1 MTEPIE
7 KWAGVTA
14 GAAPEEAD
22 PVVLECARLLA
33 AEPDGEQ
40 AVLLTFGLV
49 NMARYVLGRRGAP
62 VERAVVDALGA
73 AAEAMD
79 EQYLQAGGCGHAA
92 HPYTG
97 SLEEWDT
104 DADALLDA
112 PDVQVPLAAWDGAEA
127 CPRNAAGWARTAADV
142 VLPGSTDGIPEII
155 PESHRSNISSLG
167 SVLNDYP
174 NGDPFWDLEVHA
186 TPPSSLSRAAL
197 AGYVVVAHAN
207 CWYAA
212 SGRIRQRS
220 LLDDM
225 IEGLESVLPLL
236 PDETCAHEDGEHPA
250 LNSGSDQQAAEGIH
264 LQSPGGRTVL
274 REEHED
280 GYGASLEAWTC
291 TTFLRALAVEAR
303 DHLRE
308 AVDTLFGTR
317 ETAHLNPVYLRP
329 DGRLDIKPLS
339 ERHVPF
345 KDETASEEAA
355 LWAARR
361 YEQLGPDGPAL
372 DRTVL
377 LLLMGTAAD
386 SLELSYGIA
395 REILGIL
402 RTAAATLPGSTCAHA
417 DGHAP
422 GHERTSDRLAR
433 IAHLYAPDACPA
445 PGPDSGQ
452 GFGSEVLTCPVHLAE
467 TVAKGIA
474 EIEEQFE
481 EELEAEERRAE

>member
-1 MTEPIE
+1 
-7 KWAGVTA
+7 
-14 GAAPEEAD
+14 

-40 AVLLTFGLV
+40 AVLLAFGLV
-49 NMARYVLGRRGAP
+49 GMARYVLERRGTA

-73 AAEAMD
+73 AAAALD
-79 EQYLQAGGCGHAA
+79 ERGLRADGCGHEA
-92 HPYTG
+92 HPYTDN
-97 SLEEWDT
+97 LEEWDT
-104 DADALLDA
+104 DADGLLAA
-112 PDVQVPLAAWDGAEA
+112 PDVEIPLDEWDEAEI
-127 CPRNAAGWARTAADV
+127 CPRNAAGWARIAADV
-142 VLPGSTDGIPEII
+142 ILPGSTDGTPGIVPEDHQRHI
-155 PESHRSNISSLG
+155 RSLG

-174 NGDPFWDLEVHA
+174 NGDPFWDLDLHA
-186 TPPSSLSRAAL
+186 VPNRDLSRAAL

-207 CWYAA
+207 CWYAG

-236 PDETCAHEDGEHPA
+236 PDGACAHEDGEHPA
-250 LNSGSDQQAAEGIH
+250 LRSGGEEQATDGIH
-264 LQSPGGRTVL
+264 LQSPGGRTLL
-274 REEHED
+274 REEHAD

-308 AVDTLFGTR
+308 AVDRLFGTR
-317 ETAHLNPVYLRP
+317 ETAHLDRVYLRP
-329 DGRLDIKPLS
+329 DGRLDIEPLS

-361 YEQLGPDGPAL
+361 YERLGPDGPAL

-402 RTAAATLPGSTCAHA
+402 RTAVATLPGGACDHA
-417 DGHAP
+417 DGH
-422 GHERTSDRLAR
+422 GRTSDRPAH
-433 IAHLYAPDACPA
+433 IAHLYDPDACPA
-445 PGPDSGQ
+445 PGPDPGQ
-452 GFGSEVLTCPVHLAE
+452 GFGSELLTCPVHLAE

-481 EELEAEERRAE
+481 EELEAEEQRAE